1 MYVWVPQKA
10 MGKILA
16 MPRCLQDLREKCSS
30 HLIARDAGVGRDKI
44 SGPKS
49 SSQGSWHWKSRFFSI
64 QNKMKLFIRVVRI
77 TTFAEL
83 LIVFNLVGG
92 LRE

>member
-1 MYVWVPQKA
+1 

-16 MPRCLQDLREKCSS
+16 MSHCLQDLREKCSS
-30 HLIARDAGVGRDKI
+30 HLIARDAGVGRDKT

-49 SSQGSWHWKSRFFSI
+49 SSQGSWHWKSRFFCSI
-64 QNKMKLFIRVVRI
+64 QNKMELFTRVVRI